1 MSSNCEAELDILARD
16 IAAKKQHVEDQ
27 TILVE
32 VLERD
37 GHEVLDQRSKLA
49 KDRSELARQIVRQA
63 HLLNATCTS
72 SE

>member
-1 MSSNCEAELDILARD
+1 MSSNCQAELDILTRD
-16 IAAKKQHVEDQ
+16 IAAKKRHVEDQ

-37 GHEVLDQRSKLA
+37 GHVVLDQRSKLA
-49 KDRSELARQIVRQA
+49 KDRSDLARQIARQVR
-63 HLLNATCTS
+63 LLNACTS